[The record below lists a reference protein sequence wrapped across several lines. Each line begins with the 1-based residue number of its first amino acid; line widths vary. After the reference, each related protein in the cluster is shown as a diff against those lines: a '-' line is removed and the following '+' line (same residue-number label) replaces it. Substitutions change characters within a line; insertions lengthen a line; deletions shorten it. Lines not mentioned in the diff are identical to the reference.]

1 MRKKIGQ
8 KRFVSVSFFS
18 IWQRCESEF
27 LNIRLSLTNSNFVKP
42 TLTMHTCTALTV
54 SNEEWRL
61 CNSSEVQTSLQKP
74 KKEEESLE
82 LDLKLVK
89 TLLQN
94 CWEDRKHIAGLSGNF
109 STTLKLLKP
118 LTLAAFSALSTYQI
132 IQKMKSFLRIDI
144 TLLKR
149 FNEMKTHFLKKKTL
163 ETLLS
168 TFWNIFSV
176 WTQ

>member
-1 MRKKIGQ
+1 
-8 KRFVSVSFFS
+8 
-18 IWQRCESEF
+18 
-27 LNIRLSLTNSNFVKP
+27 
-42 TLTMHTCTALTV
+42 MHTCTALTV
-54 SNEEWRL
+54 SNEEWQS

-74 KKEEESLE
+74 KYEEESLDPQ
-82 LDLKLVK
+82 LGK

-132 IQKMKSFLRIDI
+132 IQKMKSFLRSDI

-149 FNEMKTHFLKKKTL
+149 FNEMKTHFLKKKNPRDSSFRHFGISSLCGLTNTL
-163 ETLLS
+163 DDEIICLHGKHLRAPHDSNDLTS
-168 TFWNIFSV
+168 I
-176 WTQ
+176 